1 METITKMS
9 MFFGLYILALVINAI
24 AIMISWNFFITPVFF
39 LDELTLMQAL
49 GAALL
54 IQALKGVKYEH
65 K

>member
-1 METITKMS
+1 METIIKMS

-24 AIMISWNFFITPVFF
+24 VIMISWKFFVTPVFF
-39 LDELTLMQAL
+39 LDELTFMQAL

-54 IQALKGVKYEH
+54 IQAFKGVKYEH